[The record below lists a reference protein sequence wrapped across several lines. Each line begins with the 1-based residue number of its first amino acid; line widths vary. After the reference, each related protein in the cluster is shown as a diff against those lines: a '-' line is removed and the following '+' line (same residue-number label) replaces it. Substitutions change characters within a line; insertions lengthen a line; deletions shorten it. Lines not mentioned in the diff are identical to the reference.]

1 MDRSLETRKHR
12 SRTLPSVQYRS
23 ARSVMLTSLRPAASM
38 QWIAA
43 RSAGDKLYASL
54 LSLDRLKYLEKLAP
68 YERLVLKHDSREAD
82 LQ

>member
-1 MDRSLETRKHR
+1 
-12 SRTLPSVQYRS
+12 
-23 ARSVMLTSLRPAASM
+23 MLTSLRPAASM